1 MCPPACHFTLLI
13 MGSRPGFGKFIIQA
27 IRISYNHS
35 IKAAYGTLSPEG
47 LPDRR
52 IGEKLLPRRRKDA
65 AHTTGDLTRRS
76 EAGSGFTGE
85 ADRPLGE
92 RIAADRCRP
101 DCVRLRAPLRQP
113 GVRFG

>member
-1 MCPPACHFTLLI
+1 MCPPACCFTLLI
-13 MGSRPGFGKFIIQA
+13 MGSELGFGKFIIQA

-65 AHTTGDLTRRS
+65 AHPARELARRP

-85 ADRPLGE
+85 ADRPFGE
-92 RIAADRCRP
+92 RITADRRRP
-101 DCVRLRAPLRQP
+101 DCL
-113 GVRFG
+113 